1 MLAPSVAVAWKQT
14 GAVDAPGGVQL
25 KSAVAVVPDVFDTV
39 APAGGGALLKVTVG
53 VPVFVVAV
61 KEKENGCPAGTVYVG
76 GVAGSKTSWMGG
88 AVSTTS
94 ISMSSGT
101 KFVRLP

>member
-76 GVAGSKTSWMGG
+76 GVAGSKTSWMGDAG
-88 AVSTTS
+88 ATTS